1 MTQKIIG
8 ELFGVDVHS
17 PIIRSEVREI
27 VKRQLSFQ
35 SEIESSQNLTDEQLR
50 LEIVDIFNIFF
61 GGISEEDKSV
71 FEKMHVEEV
80 NAAPKEWFSHEKT
93 TPRSV
98 EVKNGEVGCLYDIP
112 VKYPFTRDNIR
123 AIVQARSNLMNFMA
137 STQGISLYQASN
149 DLSDE
154 QHLFL
159 SRFDLDDQEKFMVLM
174 TEELIAHTNALNDE
188 TAKINQQAFKQ
199 EVENQYYTEVI
210 GGIVVFLCLM
220 FLFFVVFK

>member
-8 ELFGVDVHS
+8 EIFGVDIHS
-17 PIIRSEVREI
+17 PIIRSEVREV

-35 SEIESSQNLTDEQLR
+35 PDIELSQTLTDEQLR
-50 LEIVDIFNIFF
+50 LEIVDMFNGFF
-61 GGISEEDKSV
+61 NNIPEEDKIV

-80 NAAPKEWFSHEKT
+80 NAAPQEWFSREKT

-98 EVKNGEVGCLYDIP
+98 EIQNGEVGCLYDIP
-112 VKYPFTRDNIR
+112 VKYPFIRDNIR
-123 AIVQARSNLMNFMA
+123 AIVQSRSNLMNFMA

-154 QHLFL
+154 QYLFL
-159 SRFDLDDQEKFMVLM
+159 SRFDLEDQEKFIVLI
-174 TEELIAHTNALNDE
+174 TEETIAHTNALNDE

-220 FLFFVVFK
+220 FLFFIVFK

>member
-8 ELFGVDVHS
+8 EIFGVEIHS
-17 PIIRSEVREI
+17 PIIRSEVREV

-35 SEIESSQNLTDEQLR
+35 SEIESSRNLTDEQLR
-50 LEIVDIFNIFF
+50 LEIVDIFQAFF
-61 GGISEEDKSV
+61 NSIPEGDKNV

-80 NAAPKEWFSHEKT
+80 KAAPHEWFSREKT

-98 EVKNGEVGCLYDIP
+98 EIQNGEVGYLYDVP
-112 VKYPFTRDNIR
+112 VKYPFTRENIR
-123 AIVQARSNLMNFMA
+123 AIVHARSNLMNFMA